1 MIPSWA
7 ILGRKC
13 SRRPILLYFP
23 RFFRCD
29 FQTPLTV
36 RERIWPSRSRLG
48 AMLDHLGPSWG
59 HLGAILAP
67 SWVHLGSSWG
77 QVGPSGAIL
86 GVSRAILRP
95 SLAILGSRCSRK
107 RKVMFS
113 LVMLRVL
120 DTVLG
125 HLGAISGPSW
135 NQREPILSLHRAILD
150 PGHLGAHGGH

>member
-1 MIPSWA
+1 MDLSA
-7 ILGRKC
+7 C
-13 SRRPILLYFP
+13 V
-23 RFFRCD
+23 
-29 FQTPLTV
+29 Q
-36 RERIWPSRSRLG
+36 RERERERDLSSCLRQNLPPCLFLG
-48 AMLDHLGPSWG
+48 LDRVLWLLDHLGPSCG

-67 SWVHLGSSWG
+67 SWVHLGSSWR

-86 GVSRAILRP
+86 GVFRAILGP
-95 SLAILGSRCSRK
+95 SWAILGSRCSRK
-107 RKVMFS
+107 RKIVIS
-113 LVMLRVL
+113 EGMLKVL